1 MIRSPV
7 KKPGFG
13 FLACLDGSEK
23 SEKSIDLIAKFANPK
38 LDQVYVCTVA
48 EAFDTNNQKAKK
60 IEEDY
65 NRKIKAYPEVKNKK
79 LVHFQANLFTLLV

>member
-1 MIRSPV
+1 MLRSPT

-38 LDQVYVCTVA
+38 TDQVYVCTVA
-48 EAFDTNNQKAKK
+48 EAFDTSNQKAKH

-65 NRKIKAYPEVKNKK
+65 NRKIKAFPEVNYY
-79 LVHFQANLFTLLV
+79 LAV